1 MDVIKR
7 GLLIVGSVVALTI
20 VAFATYFLLAHPSL
34 ISLILFFMIGISL
47 LMALG
52 FLGAFIW
59 SMRTG
64 QQDDLYTPSLRM
76 LLDDTP
82 PGDITTAD
90 PTRQTAPKTSTTA
103 V

>member
-1 MDVIKR
+1 MSI
-7 GLLIVGSVVALTI
+7 I
-20 VAFATYFLLAHPSL
+20 
-34 ISLILFFMIGISL
+34 FFMIGISL

-76 LLDDTP
+76 LLDDELPDESALLPQTP
-82 PGDITTAD
+82 LTTK
-90 PTRQTAPKTSTTA
+90 PLSRTA
-103 V
+103 